1 MTMLL
6 FLFFLSKQHSIKK
19 KTSTKKVGGART
31 KPDKYTKN
39 IYTTQK
45 GKISPTRSNP
55 VIEPNAKQTKT
66 HRHNSASPTQDPK
79 PNCKRKRCVKDATIV
94 IISLTER
101 RMKPTAN
108 TVTETPT
115 DNSFTATSI
124 AATSQRPF
132 LA

>member
-1 MTMLL
+1 
-6 FLFFLSKQHSIKK
+6 
-19 KTSTKKVGGART
+19 
-31 KPDKYTKN
+31 
-39 IYTTQK
+39 
-45 GKISPTRSNP
+45 
-55 VIEPNAKQTKT
+55 
-66 HRHNSASPTQDPK
+66 
-79 PNCKRKRCVKDATIV
+79 V